1 MNERDSRRPSGPP
14 RGPGSAGRSGSGS
27 GRPPFRDGR
36 PTGGSDRS
44 GSDRGAGSGSR
55 FGFPSRTAG
64 NGDRN
69 DRNDRSGSSQ
79 RDFRDNQDSRAPRQP
94 ITARDLA
101 RKALAEVD
109 RGAYANLI
117 LPEIFRNFE
126 QQGPIDPREKA
137 FATELTYG
145 TVRMRRACDWIVQN
159 HIERDTD
166 PETLRILH
174 LGAYQLVF
182 LGVPPHAALAETVE
196 LAPEWSKGFVNA
208 ILRRV
213 ATTINPPWPN
223 METELSYPDWIV
235 DLFVAEF
242 GVEKAERILRAMNE
256 PAEVHVRE
264 DGYIQDPA
272 SQMVAES
279 VNAQP
284 GDRVLD
290 VCAAPGGKT
299 TFMAGM
305 GAHVTAVDL
314 HMHRSRLVRRN
325 ARDMHVADLVEVL
338 VSDSTKLP
346 VQEGSFDRVLLD
358 APCSGLGSLR
368 RRPDARWRMEEK
380 EIPVLVDLQ
389 KRLVDASV
397 RALRVGGTFV
407 YSVCTLTADETVG
420 IDEYIAENYPE
431 FEALSPVRGHAW
443 EPVGRGARIVPAE
456 TDGMAV
462 FRYELTTALPPLP
475 VVEARVVAGPAPAKL
490 SDALVDHNAE
500 VDPESSFAVGGDAHV
515 DGDQDDAVV
524 SENEA
529 SAESVDGAPIAE
541 ETSKGEPQP
550 EVNRLVSDQAPASN
564 AAGPTSSLG
573 QAVLLTDR
581 QAGSGAP
588 GSNAAGPTSSP
599 GQTGPLTDRQA
610 GSGTPAQSAK
620 SAPAAQPRRKAPKP
634 VAPSILDLDEL

>member
-1 MNERDSRRPSGPP
+1 MNERDPRRPFGPS
-14 RGPGSAGRSGSGS
+14 RGPSGSSGSGGSAGSGGS
-27 GRPPFRDGR
+27 GRPPYRDGR
-36 PTGGSDRS
+36 PGGGGGGSRPSTDR
-44 GSDRGAGSGSR
+44 SGSR

-64 NGDRN
+64 GADRNGGGDRDN
-69 DRNDRSGSSQ
+69 RDNRDNRGGSGR
-79 RDFRDNQDSRAPRQP
+79 RDFRENQDSRAPKAP

-117 LPEIFRNFE
+117 LPEIFRSFE
-126 QQGPIDPREKA
+126 QNGPLDARDKA

-242 GVEKAERILRAMNE
+242 GIDKAERILRAMNE

-279 VNAQP
+279 VGAQP

-299 TFMAGM
+299 TFMAGL

-325 ARDMHVADLVEVL
+325 ARDMNVGPLVEVL
-338 VSDSTKLP
+338 VSDSTNLP
-346 VQEGSFDRVLLD
+346 IREGSFDRVLLD

-389 KRLVDASV
+389 KRLVDSSV
-397 RALRVGGTFV
+397 RALKVGGTFV

-420 IDEYIAENYPE
+420 IDEYIAETFPE
-431 FEALSPVRGHAW
+431 LEALPPVRGHGW

-462 FRYELTTALPPLP
+462 FRYQLTTPLPPLP
-475 VVEARVVAGPAPAKL
+475 VIEAKVAVSQVASPEKDETPEAGNVAREISIGLKVHDQAGEIDGRGAAGGHEDFGPQESTETVEAPVVSFVQPAAL
-490 SDALVDHNAE
+490 SDGE
-500 VDPESSFAVGGDAHV
+500 VIIP
-515 DGDQDDAVV
+515 VV
-524 SENEA
+524 RPKHS
-529 SAESVDGAPIAE
+529 
-541 ETSKGEPQP
+541 
-550 EVNRLVSDQAPASN
+550 
-564 AAGPTSSLG
+564 PT
-573 QAVLLTDR
+573 
-581 QAGSGAP
+581 P
-588 GSNAAGPTSSP
+588 
-599 GQTGPLTDRQA
+599 
-610 GSGTPAQSAK
+610 
-620 SAPAAQPRRKAPKP
+620 PRRNETKP
-634 VAPSILDLDEL
+634 IAPSILDLDEL

>member
-1 MNERDSRRPSGPP
+1 MNERDPRRPFGSSK
-14 RGPGSAGRSGSGS
+14 GPGASGGSGNS
-27 GRPPFRDGR
+27 GRPPFRDAQ
-36 PTGGSDRS
+36 PSGGSDRS
-44 GSDRGAGSGSR
+44 DRSDRGGSGSR

-64 NGDRN
+64 ESDRN
-69 DRNDRSGSSQ
+69 DRNDRNDGNNRDGRDNRGGSGQ
-79 RDFRDNQDSRAPRQP
+79 RDLRDNQDSRGPKQA

-242 GVEKAERILRAMNE
+242 GFEKAERILRAMNE

-279 VNAQP
+279 VGAQP

-299 TFMAGM
+299 TFMAGL

-325 ARDMHVADLVEVL
+325 ARDMNVADLVEVL

-346 VQEGSFDRVLLD
+346 VQEASFDRVLLD

-380 EIPVLVDLQ
+380 EIPVLVTLQ
-389 KRLVDASV
+389 KNLVDSSV

-420 IDEYIAENYPE
+420 IDEYIAETYPE
-431 FEALSPVRGHAW
+431 LEALPPVRGHGW
-443 EPVGRGARIVPAE
+443 EPIGRGARIVPAE

-475 VVEARVVAGPAPAKL
+475 VREAPVVEPVLALGVVMVTPTADDRVAT
-490 SDALVDHNAE
+490 S
-500 VDPESSFAVGGDAHV
+500 
-515 DGDQDDAVV
+515 
-524 SENEA
+524 
-529 SAESVDGAPIAE
+529 SVDGPISQAHGVHDDVAVEVGVEAAVKADVEAEVHVERGVEVARGVEVEREDSSVDHTAIKTTEGSAPIK
-541 ETSKGEPQP
+541 TSLGANEANVEGNTRASEPKP
-550 EVNRLVSDQAPASN
+550 AQAP
-564 AAGPTSSLG
+564 
-573 QAVLLTDR
+573 
-581 QAGSGAP
+581 
-588 GSNAAGPTSSP
+588 
-599 GQTGPLTDRQA
+599 
-610 GSGTPAQSAK
+610 
-620 SAPAAQPRRKAPKP
+620 QPRRKNRDTKP
-634 VAPSILDLDEL
+634 VAASILDLDEL

>member
-1 MNERDSRRPSGPP
+1 MNERDSRRPSGPS
-14 RGPGSAGRSGSGS
+14 RGGSGSSGGPGGS

-36 PTGGSDRS
+36 PSGGAGGAGGGSRPGGDR
-44 GSDRGAGSGSR
+44 SGSR

-64 NGDRN
+64 GSNDRN
-69 DRNDRSGSSQ
+69 DRNDRDRGAGDRDNRGGSGR
-79 RDFRDNQDSRAPRQP
+79 RDFRENQDSRAPKAP

-117 LPEIFRNFE
+117 LPEIFRSFE
-126 QQGPIDPREKA
+126 QNGPIDSREKA

-279 VNAQP
+279 VDAQP

-299 TFMAGM
+299 TFMAGL
-305 GAHVTAVDL
+305 GANVTAVDL

-325 ARDMHVADLVEVL
+325 ARDMNVADLVDVL

-380 EIPVLVDLQ
+380 EIPVLVALQ
-389 KRLVDASV
+389 KALVDSSV

-420 IDEYIAENYPE
+420 IDEYIAETYPE
-431 FEALSPVRGHAW
+431 LEALPPVRGHGW

-462 FRYELTTALPPLP
+462 FRYELATVLPPLP
-475 VVEARVVAGPAPAKL
+475 VVEAPIVVERPVARVVEVPPSTDVEASRGH
-490 SDALVDHNAE
+490 SVEGDFDASVEDQADELELADE
-500 VDPESSFAVGGDAHV
+500 VDELPEDSEHDL
-515 DGDQDDAVV
+515 QDMAALEPNDIRNDAVTEPNSPHGETLEAPFRER
-524 SENEA
+524 SEA
-529 SAESVDGAPIAE
+529 
-541 ETSKGEPQP
+541 
-550 EVNRLVSDQAPASN
+550 
-564 AAGPTSSLG
+564 
-573 QAVLLTDR
+573 TDR
-581 QAGSGAP
+581 QASD
-588 GSNAAGPTSSP
+588 T
-599 GQTGPLTDRQA
+599 T
-610 GSGTPAQSAK
+610 
-620 SAPAAQPRRKAPKP
+620 APATKPSNPAQPRRKEKKP
-634 VAPSILDLDEL
+634 IPPSILDLDEL

>member
-1 MNERDSRRPSGPP
+1 MNDRDPRRPFGPS
-14 RGPGSAGRSGSGS
+14 RGPGGGSGGGS

-36 PTGGSDRS
+36 PSGGSGGSDRGGSRPPFGDRGERGRPGGDRS
-44 GSDRGAGSGSR
+44 GSDRPDSR

-64 NGDRN
+64 GSNHGDRDN
-69 DRNDRSGSSQ
+69 RGDNRGGSGS
-79 RDFRDNQDSRAPRQP
+79 RDFRENQDSRAPKQP

-126 QQGPIDPREKA
+126 QQGPLDARDKA

-182 LGVPPHAALAETVE
+182 LGVPPHAALSETVE

-256 PAEVHVRE
+256 PAEVYVRE

-299 TFMAGM
+299 TFMAGL

-325 ARDMHVADLVEVL
+325 ARDMHVTDLVEVL
-338 VSDSTKLP
+338 VADSTKLP
-346 VQEGSFDRVLLD
+346 VPEGSFDRVLLD

-420 IDEYIAENYPE
+420 IDEYIAETYPE
-431 FEALSPVRGHAW
+431 LEALPPVRGHGW
-443 EPVGRGARIVPAE
+443 EPIGRGARIVPAE

-475 VVEARVVAGPAPAKL
+475 VREAPVAIARPGVPVEIVESFEKAEPNEVASANLELSNSAIDSTNGDVERELETDHVDDPEDFEADLDDVAALEPSGNREPSPEFEPPVLHTPPPRAETNGSSQQTKPAP
-490 SDALVDHNAE
+490 
-500 VDPESSFAVGGDAHV
+500 
-515 DGDQDDAVV
+515 
-524 SENEA
+524 
-529 SAESVDGAPIAE
+529 
-541 ETSKGEPQP
+541 
-550 EVNRLVSDQAPASN
+550 
-564 AAGPTSSLG
+564 
-573 QAVLLTDR
+573 
-581 QAGSGAP
+581 
-588 GSNAAGPTSSP
+588 
-599 GQTGPLTDRQA
+599 
-610 GSGTPAQSAK
+610 
-620 SAPAAQPRRKAPKP
+620 SAPSTQSRRKDKKP
-634 VAPSILDLDEL
+634 IPPSILDLDEL

>member
-1 MNERDSRRPSGPP
+1 MNERDPRRPSGPS
-14 RGPGSAGRSGSGS
+14 RGPGGSGSSGGRDSS

-36 PTGGSDRS
+36 SSGGSGAGGGSDRG
-44 GSDRGAGSGSR
+44 GSRPGGDRSGSR

-64 NGDRN
+64 GNDRN
-69 DRNDRSGSSQ
+69 DRNDRGAGDRDNRGGSGR
-79 RDFRDNQDSRAPRQP
+79 RDFRENQDSRAAKTP

-117 LPEIFRNFE
+117 LPEIFRSFE
-126 QQGPIDPREKA
+126 QNGPIDSREKA

-223 METELSYPDWIV
+223 LETELSYPDWIV

-299 TFMAGM
+299 TFMAGL
-305 GAHVTAVDL
+305 GAKVTAVDL

-325 ARDMHVADLVEVL
+325 ARDMNVADLVDVV

-380 EIPVLVDLQ
+380 EIPVLVALQ
-389 KRLVDASV
+389 KALVDSSV

-420 IDEYIAENYPE
+420 IDGYIAETYPE
-431 FEALSPVRGHAW
+431 LEALPPLRGHGW
-443 EPVGRGARIVPAE
+443 EPIGRGARIVPAE

-462 FRYELTTALPPLP
+462 FRYELMVAFSPLP
-475 VVEARVVAGPAPAKL
+475 VMEALIVVERPQIRVVEVPQSTDVAASSEASIEDEFDDQADDL
-490 SDALVDHNAE
+490 EELDDE
-500 VDPESSFAVGGDAHV
+500 VDELLEANDDDLRDVAALESNEISD
-515 DGDQDDAVV
+515 VV
-524 SENEA
+524 AMEPNSPRIETLESASRERSEA
-529 SAESVDGAPIAE
+529 
-541 ETSKGEPQP
+541 
-550 EVNRLVSDQAPASN
+550 
-564 AAGPTSSLG
+564 
-573 QAVLLTDR
+573 TDR
-581 QAGSGAP
+581 QA
-588 GSNAAGPTSSP
+588 
-599 GQTGPLTDRQA
+599 
-610 GSGTPAQSAK
+610 TPIT
-620 SAPAAQPRRKAPKP
+620 APASKPSNPAKPRRKDAKP
-634 VAPSILDLDEL
+634 IAPSILDLDEL

>member
-1 MNERDSRRPSGPP
+1 MNERDPRRPFGSSK
-14 RGPGSAGRSGSGS
+14 GPGASGGSGNS
-27 GRPPFRDGR
+27 GRPPFRDAR
-36 PTGGSDRS
+36 PSGGSDRGGS
-44 GSDRGAGSGSR
+44 GGSGSR

-64 NGDRN
+64 GSDRN
-69 DRNDRSGSSQ
+69 DRDDRNDGNNRSGRDGRDNRGGSGQ
-79 RDFRDNQDSRAPRQP
+79 RDFRDNQDSRGPKQA

-159 HIERDTD
+159 HIDRDTD

-279 VNAQP
+279 VGAQP

-299 TFMAGM
+299 TFMAGL

-325 ARDMHVADLVEVL
+325 ARDMNVADLVEVL

-346 VQEGSFDRVLLD
+346 VQEASFDRVLLD

-380 EIPVLVDLQ
+380 EIPVLVTLQ
-389 KRLVDASV
+389 KNLVDSSV

-420 IDEYIAENYPE
+420 IDEYIAETYPE
-431 FEALSPVRGHAW
+431 LEALPPVRGHGW
-443 EPVGRGARIVPAE
+443 EPLGRGARIVPAE

-462 FRYELTTALPPLP
+462 FRYELSTALPPLP
-475 VVEARVVAGPAPAKL
+475 VREVPVVEPVLASGVVIVTPTAYDRAAT
-490 SDALVDHNAE
+490 S
-500 VDPESSFAVGGDAHV
+500 
-515 DGDQDDAVV
+515 
-524 SENEA
+524 
-529 SAESVDGAPIAE
+529 SVDAPIAQAHGVHDDVAVE
-541 ETSKGEPQP
+541 VGVEADVEAEVHVERSGELERRVEVVRGVEVVPGVEVVREDGSVDQTTGETTEGSTPIRTSLVAGEPNV
-550 EVNRLVSDQAPASN
+550 EVNTRASEPKPA
-564 AAGPTSSLG
+564 
-573 QAVLLTDR
+573 QAV
-581 QAGSGAP
+581 
-588 GSNAAGPTSSP
+588 
-599 GQTGPLTDRQA
+599 
-610 GSGTPAQSAK
+610 
-620 SAPAAQPRRKAPKP
+620 QPRRKNKDKNP

>member
-14 RGPGSAGRSGSGS
+14 RGPGSSGS
-27 GRPPFRDGR
+27 RP
-36 PTGGSDRS
+36 GGDR
-44 GSDRGAGSGSR
+44 SGSR

-64 NGDRN
+64 GSDRN
-69 DRNDRSGSSQ
+69 DRNDRNDRGTGDRENRGGSGR
-79 RDFRDNQDSRAPRQP
+79 RDFRENQDSRAAKAP

-126 QQGPIDPREKA
+126 QNGPIDAREKA

-299 TFMAGM
+299 TFMAGL
-305 GAHVTAVDL
+305 GAKVTAVDL

-325 ARDMHVADLVEVL
+325 ARDMNVADLVDVL

-380 EIPVLVDLQ
+380 EIPVLVALQ
-389 KRLVDASV
+389 KALVDSSV

-420 IDEYIAENYPE
+420 IDEYIAETYPE
-431 FEALSPVRGHAW
+431 LEALPPVRGHGW
-443 EPVGRGARIVPAE
+443 EPIGRGARIVPAE

-462 FRYELTTALPPLP
+462 FRYELATALPPLP
-475 VVEARVVAGPAPAKL
+475 GVEAPIVVTRPLVRVAEVLRSTDVAGSSEA
-490 SDALVDHNAE
+490 SIEDDFDGNADDLDELDELDNE
-500 VDPESSFAVGGDAHV
+500 VDELL
-515 DGDQDDAVV
+515 
-524 SENEA
+524 EA
-529 SAESVDGAPIAE
+529 SEDDLQDVSALEPTDTRDMAAMETNSAPS
-541 ETSKGEPQP
+541 ETLETGSIERS
-550 EVNRLVSDQAPASN
+550 EA
-564 AAGPTSSLG
+564 
-573 QAVLLTDR
+573 TDR
-581 QAGSGAP
+581 QASAATALAP
-588 GSNAAGPTSSP
+588 KPSN
-599 GQTGPLTDRQA
+599 
-610 GSGTPAQSAK
+610 PAK
-620 SAPAAQPRRKAPKP
+620 PRRKDAKP
-634 VAPSILDLDEL
+634 IAPSILDLDEL